1 VVFPDGHE
9 DDGVV
14 KARTAVRLAW
24 SLWLLS
30 VLLLAAGLP
39 LGELAGVGLR
49 GLVESAT
56 YATVGA
62 IVASRHSQNPIAWL
76 FCALGVVVAFEFFAT
91 EYSAKE
97 QVIAP
102 GSLAGAGWMAWAA
115 GASTDLSIPLVVSVL
130 LLFPHGL
137 LSPGWRVAVWL
148 AAAAGTVSVGTTV
161 LLAVGM
167 AGRFPPDEAGVPSD
181 ISNLAQV
188 LEVSEAFLG
197 ISVVVSALS
206 VVLRQR
212 RAVGDERQQLKWFTY
227 AVGLVVGAAFI
238 SAVVTG
244 GDARFALWLTPAIP
258 IAAGIAI
265 LKYRLYDIDVIINRT
280 LVYGALTA
288 LLGVTYFLIVAVVSL
303 LIGESNLTVAGA
315 TLAVA
320 ALAQPARA
328 HIQGFIDKRFYR
340 RKYDAERIL
349 EAFSTRLR
357 HEVDLDAMSAD
368 LRSVARETMQPT
380 HISLWLR
387 H

>member
-1 VVFPDGHE
+1 MQEWG
-9 DDGVV
+9 V
-14 KARTAVRLAW
+14 KARTVVRLAW

-30 VLLLAAGLP
+30 LLLLAAGLP

-62 IVASRHSQNPIAWL
+62 IVASRHPDNPIGWL
-76 FCALGVVVAFEFFAT
+76 FCALGVVVAFEFFGT
-91 EYSAKE
+91 EYSADE
-97 QVIAP
+97 QLIAP
-102 GSLAGAGWMAWAA
+102 ASLAGAGWMAWAA
-115 GASTDLSIPLVVSVL
+115 GASTSLSIPLVVSVL

-148 AAAAGTVSVGTTV
+148 AAVAGTVSVGTTV
-161 LLAVGM
+161 LLAVELS
-167 AGRFPPDEAGVPSD
+167 GRFPVDETGAHSD
-181 ISNLAQV
+181 IVYLGQI
-188 LEVSEAFLG
+188 LEVSEGLLGVLVVASAF
-197 ISVVVSALS
+197 S

-212 RAVGDERQQLKWFTY
+212 RAVADERQQLKWFTY
-227 AVGLVVGAAFI
+227 AVGLVVGAA
-238 SAVVTG
+238 VVSVVATG
-244 GDARFALWLTPAIP
+244 GDASFALWLTPAIP
-258 IAAGIAI
+258 VAAGIAI

-288 LLGVTYFLIVAVVSL
+288 ILGVTYLLIVAVVSIL
-303 LIGESNLTVAGA
+303 VGESNLTVAGA

-320 ALAQPARA
+320 VLVQPARA
-328 HIQGFIDKRFYR
+328 YIQGFIDKRFYR

-349 EAFSTRLR
+349 EAFSARLR
-357 HEVDLDAMSAD
+357 NEVDLDAMSAD
-368 LRSVARETMQPT
+368 LRAVVRETMQPT

>member
-1 VVFPDGHE
+1 MMGF
-9 DDGVV
+9 V
-14 KARTAVRLAW
+14 KGRTVVRLAS

-62 IVASRHSQNPIAWL
+62 IVASRHPQNPIGWL
-76 FCALGVVVAFEFFAT
+76 FCVLGVVVAFEFFGT
-91 EYSAKE
+91 EYSAEE
-97 QVIAP
+97 QFIAP
-102 GSLAGAGWMAWAA
+102 GSLAGAQWMAWAA
-115 GASTDLSIPLVVSVL
+115 GASTVLSIPLVVSVL

-148 AAAAGTVSVGTTV
+148 AAAAGTVSLGTTV

-167 AGRFPPDEAGVPSD
+167 SGSFPSDEAGVPSD
-181 ISNLAQV
+181 ISNLGQV
-188 LEVSEAFLG
+188 LEVSEGLLGVSLVASAF
-197 ISVVVSALS
+197 S

-227 AVGLVVGAAFI
+227 AVGLVIGAAI
-238 SAVVTG
+238 VSIVVTG
-244 GDARFALWLTPAIP
+244 GDPRFALWLTPAIP
-258 IAAGIAI
+258 TAAGIAI
-265 LKYRLYDIDVIINRT
+265 LKYRLYDIDLIINRT

-288 LLGVTYFLIVAVVSL
+288 LLGVTYFLIIAVVSL
-303 LIGESNLTVAGA
+303 LVGESNLTVAGA

-320 ALAQPARA
+320 AVAQPARA

-340 RKYDAERIL
+340 RRYDAERIL
-349 EAFSTRLR
+349 EAFSAKLR
-357 HEVDLDAMSAD
+357 SEVDLDAMSAD
-368 LRSVARETMQPT
+368 LRSVVHETMQPT

>member
-1 VVFPDGHE
+1 M

-14 KARTAVRLAW
+14 KARTVVRLAW

-49 GLVESAT
+49 GVVESAT

-62 IVASRHSQNPIAWL
+62 IVASRHPQNPIGWL
-76 FCALGVVVAFEFFAT
+76 FCALGVVVAFEFFGT
-91 EYSAKE
+91 EYSAEE
-97 QVIAP
+97 QFIAP
-102 GSLAGAGWMAWAA
+102 GSLAGAGWVAWAA
-115 GASTDLSIPLVVSVL
+115 GASTELSIPLVVSVL
-130 LLFPHGL
+130 LLFPNGL

-148 AAAAGTVSVGTTV
+148 AAVAGTVSVGTTV

-167 AGRFPPDEAGVPSD
+167 SGSFPSD
-181 ISNLAQV
+181 ESEVPPGISNLGQV
-188 LEVSEAFLG
+188 LEVSEGLLG
-197 ISVVVSALS
+197 VLVVASGFS

-212 RAVGDERQQLKWFTY
+212 GAVGDERQQLKWFTY
-227 AVGLVVGAAFI
+227 AVGLVVGAAI
-238 SAVVTG
+238 VSVVFTG
-244 GDARFALWLTPAIP
+244 GDASFALWLTPAIP
-258 IAAGIAI
+258 VAAGIAI

-280 LVYGALTA
+280 LVYGALTSI
-288 LLGVTYFLIVAVVSL
+288 LGVTYLLIVAVVSL

-320 ALAQPARA
+320 ALAQPVRA

-349 EAFSTRLR
+349 EAFSARLSS
-357 HEVDLDAMSAD
+357 EVDLDAMSAD
-368 LRSVARETMQPT
+368 LRSVVRETMEPT